1 MMSGPALEIQG
12 LTVSHGGVTAIRDI
26 SLAAPAGEITAL
38 LGANGAGKSS
48 LFRAVMGLATT
59 RGGIFLDGHDI
70 TGLTTEDRVR
80 SGLAWVPEGR
90 RVFPGMTV
98 TENLLVASRAEHR
111 VRQQKRDEVFA
122 LFPQLAAR
130 PTDHAWQLSG
140 GQQQMLAI
148 GRAMMATPRVYLLDE
163 PSLGLA
169 PGIADTLA
177 TALRNLASGETTVI
191 IGEQNAG
198 FAKPLAD
205 HVILLRN
212 GERVPEGDGQGQI
225 T

>member
-1 MMSGPALEIQG
+1 MMSGLALEIQG